1 MQRGSVEWDVVILSR
16 KISVMENPF
25 ELIIEKLNNI
35 ENLLK
40 TVIKNDNGTVT
51 ITEVLNLNQAAEYV
65 SLSKSAIYKK
75 TSERNIPHFKQGKKL
90 YFKRS
95 ELDDWLTGMKVSTKA
110 ENEKEATD
118 YIIRKGKFR
127 F

>member
-1 MQRGSVEWDVVILSR
+1 
-16 KISVMENPF
+16 MENPF
-25 ELIIEKLNNI
+25 ELILDKLNTI

-40 TVIKNDNGTVT
+40 TVIKNDNSTIT

-75 TSERNIPHFKQGKKL
+75 TSERNIPHFKNGKKL

-95 ELDDWLTGMKVSTKA
+95 ELDAWLTGLKISTHA
-110 ENEKEATD
+110 EIEKQADD
-118 YIIRKGKFR
+118 YIMKKGKFKW
-127 F
+127 

>member
-1 MQRGSVEWDVVILSR
+1 MF
-16 KISVMENPF
+16 VMENPF
-25 ELIIEKLNNI
+25 EIIIEKLNSI
-35 ENLLK
+35 ESMVK
-40 TVIKNDNGTVT
+40 AIMRTDNGIGV
-51 ITEVLNLNQAAEYV
+51 ITEVLNLEQAAEYV

-95 ELDDWLTGMKVSTKA
+95 ELDSWLTAQKVDTKA
-110 ENEKEATD
+110 EIEKMAQD
-118 YIIRKGKFR
+118 YIIKKGKIR

>member
-1 MQRGSVEWDVVILSR
+1 
-16 KISVMENPF
+16 MENPF
-25 ELIIEKLNNI
+25 ELILDKLNTI

-40 TVIKNDNGTVT
+40 TVMKNDNGTVR

-75 TSERNIPHFKQGKKL
+75 TSERNIPHFKKGKKL
-90 YFKRS
+90 YFKKR
-95 ELDDWLTGMKVSTKA
+95 ELDNWLTSMKISTKDEIDQA
-110 ENEKEATD
+110 ATD
-118 YIIRKGKFR
+118 YIIKKGKLR